1 MNRVSNFLSNILK
14 ACIGI
19 MIVVLTIS
27 SISFIENIQF
37 HEFSNKL
44 FLFLGVSIGA
54 GVFIIY
60 SKIRH
65 KTKILLLLILAFI
78 LRIFWVV
85 SVNTMPVSDFLNMYE
100 SASYLVQ
107 GNLDAFSGY
116 NYLARFPHLV
126 PMTLYMSLII
136 KLFPIY
142 NIVVMKI
149 INIVLGVLSIYLLY
163 KLSDIFIKSEKNKLY
178 ILLLGG
184 IFPAFISYSSVLCT
198 ENLAIPLY
206 LITLIVFYKAT
217 QNKNSKI
224 FFGAGVLLSISNLF
238 RGVGIVFI
246 IAIIIYIFMCEEDN
260 KFKNT
265 FYVLFGYIL
274 LAVLVSGALINFNVI
289 KRPLWIGMENSNL
302 TLLLKGTNVNSGGKW
317 SVEDAEFVD
326 KYLKSENFEKI
337 CINKILGRLEEMSF
351 GELILFWSKKI
362 LSQWCIGDFSG
373 TYWAFAGTNTPFLP
387 FLPHTFQIIYI
398 LILAIS
404 IFSLF
409 SKKNNLLIHL
419 LLLGFGL
426 LFMII
431 ETQPRYSYVIS
442 WAILILAVEGIE
454 ELGVLL
460 KKGKK
465 NDKGNKIINLQ

>member
-1 MNRVSNFLSNILK
+1 MNKVSNFLSNILK
-14 ACIGI
+14 MCIVI
-19 MIVVLTIS
+19 MIIVLTIS
-27 SISFIENIQF
+27 SICFMKNIEF
-37 HEFSNKL
+37 HELSIKL
-44 FLFLGVSIGA
+44 FFVFGVIALTGIFLIN
-54 GVFIIY
+54 

-65 KTKILLLLILAFI
+65 KTKILLLLIFALI

-107 GNLDAFSGY
+107 GNFDAFSDY

-142 NIVVMKI
+142 NIIVMKI

-184 IFPAFISYSSVLCT
+184 IFPAFVSYSSVLCT

-206 LITLIVFYKAT
+206 LVTLIVFYKAT
-217 QNKNSKI
+217 ISKNSKL
-224 FFGAGVLLSISNLF
+224 FLGAGALLSLSNLF

-265 FYVLFGYIL
+265 FCIIFGYL
-274 LAVLVSGALINFNVI
+274 LVTILVSGALINFNVI
-289 KRPLWIGMENSNL
+289 KRPLWQAMENSNL
-302 TLLLKGTNVNSGGKW
+302 TLLLKGTNVNSDGKW

-337 CINKILGRLEEMSF
+337 CINKILGRLEEISF
-351 GELILFWSKKI
+351 GELAFFWSKKI
-362 LSQWCIGDFSG
+362 LSQWCVGDFSG
-373 TYWAFAGTNTPFLP
+373 TYWAFAGTDTPFLP
-387 FLPHTFQIIYI
+387 LLPHTFQVIYI
-398 LILAIS
+398 LILALS
-404 IFSLF
+404 VFSLF
-409 SKKNNLLIHL
+409 NKKNNLLIHL
-419 LLLGFGL
+419 LLFGFGL

-454 ELGVLL
+454 ELSSLV
-460 KKGKK
+460 KKGRK
-465 NDKGNKIINLQ
+465 NAKGNKIINS